1 MGQNLVNIVLD
12 LDLERQRRQA
22 GKEGDSGHWR
32 TEIMRRDNSSLVDR
46 RQGRRGVG
54 GRNNR

>member
-12 LDLERQRRQA
+12 LEMQRRRQA

-32 TEIMRRDNSSLVDR
+32 TEIMRRDNR
-46 RQGRRGVG
+46 G
-54 GRNNR
+54 GRGGEGWEGGIIGKC